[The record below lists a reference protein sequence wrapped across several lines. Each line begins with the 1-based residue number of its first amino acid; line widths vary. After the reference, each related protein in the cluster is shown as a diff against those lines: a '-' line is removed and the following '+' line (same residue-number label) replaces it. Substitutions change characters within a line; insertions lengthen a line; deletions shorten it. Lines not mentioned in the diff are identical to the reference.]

1 MCIQPW
7 WPIWPAWLT
16 ITCGAARIC
25 CLSGLRQQGEGLFY
39 CWDLNF
45 LRKNIFSS
53 SCKVKYCHIQVY
65 YCHYQLYTTSSL
77 TLLVILADCCP
88 HHASE
93 ESRDMWKFGAQFKGR
108 HPHLTRQKC
117 GMSRKLICCR
127 SCTWAKR
134 VGCVTQWLTPR
145 WIGSGHGHFKKDFHC
160 MAVREEPILAGNL

>member
-1 MCIQPW
+1 MANLASVANDHMRSCKDLLSEW
-7 WPIWPAWLT
+7 AAPARWGFVLLL
-16 ITCGAARIC
+16 GP
-25 CLSGLRQQGEGLFY
+25 E
-39 CWDLNF
+39 F
-45 LRKNIFSS
+45 LRKNIFNS
-53 SCKVKYCHIQVY
+53 SCEVKYCHIQVY

-117 GMSRKLICCR
+117 GMSRKLICSK